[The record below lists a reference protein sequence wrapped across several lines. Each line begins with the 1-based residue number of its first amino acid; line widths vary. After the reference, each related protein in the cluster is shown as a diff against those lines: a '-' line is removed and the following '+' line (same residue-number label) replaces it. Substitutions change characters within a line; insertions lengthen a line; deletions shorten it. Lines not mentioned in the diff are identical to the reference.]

1 MRIEK
6 ILNNNVVTTRN
17 ELNQEMIVMGKGLAY
32 KKKTGD
38 KIAEKCIDKKFQ
50 LADDRVA
57 KYFQKLVQ
65 EIPLKYIGFCCKVL
79 NKE

>member
-6 ILNNNVVTTRN
+6 ILNNNVVITRN

-38 KIAEKCIDKKFQ
+38 KIAEK
-50 LADDRVA
+50 
-57 KYFQKLVQ
+57 
-65 EIPLKYIGFCCKVL
+65 
-79 NKE
+79 